1 MKRCFYI
8 SNAYDGAY
16 FVLTDNIDE
25 YLQKMMAYMA
35 NLQRS
40 GKCNHYSFGS
50 VEMTEAEYENNRQKA
65 TTFEKDRIQSVQEK
79 TLNTTSDTNG
89 DKNKDKSKSDRQ
101 GLRLI

>member
-16 FVLTDNIDE
+16 FVLTDNMDE
-25 YLQKMMAYMA
+25 YLRKMMAYMA

-50 VEMTEAEYENNRQKA
+50 VEMTEAEYSSYREKA
-65 TTFEKDRIQSVQEK
+65 VNFEKERVQAVQEQK
-79 TLNTTSDTNG
+79 ENSPGTQES
-89 DKNKDKSKSDRQ
+89 KKSDSDRP